1 MCFFDRRDGHPL
13 LPGYTRDMDYG
24 ARQKKLRGLLN
35 QNRLDALLVTHLPN
49 VRCLCGFTGSS
60 GVLILT
66 QDRSIF
72 FSDGRY
78 IEQAKAEVQDS
89 RVVIGRKAALV
100 SATEWLLAHGTN
112 SRSSGK
118 RGLSVGIE
126 GEHLTVST
134 RSKLAK
140 TLGSSFRLKEAP
152 PLIERARMVKDAA
165 EIKLLRAAA
174 KMGSKLF
181 QVVLNSVRPGVT
193 ENEIA
198 AELEF
203 AARMAGAEQMS
214 FPTIIASGKRSS
226 LPHGVA
232 SRAKIPANGFVVC
245 DFGVILAGYC
255 SDMTRT
261 VHVGKPTAEARRVY
275 ENVSQA
281 QQAAV
286 EAVKPGKS
294 VAEVD
299 EAARKLLKEEGLGKY
314 FTHSTGHG
322 VGLEIHESP
331 RIAAG
336 QADLLKP
343 GMVITVE
350 PGVYIP
356 AKFGV
361 RVEDMVLVTK
371 TGCEVLTPTS
381 KELITL

>member
-1 MCFFDRRDGHPL
+1 
-13 LPGYTRDMDYG
+13 MDHG
-24 ARQKKLRGLLN
+24 ARQRKLRGVLN
-35 QNRLDALLVTHLPN
+35 ENRLDALLVTHLAN
-49 VRCLCGFTGSS
+49 VRYLCGFTGSS

-66 QDRSIF
+66 EDRSIF

-78 IEQAKAEVQDS
+78 IEQAKAEVQNS

-100 SATEWLLAHGTN
+100 SATEWLLAYRTN
-112 SRSSGK
+112 SRSPGR

-140 TLGSSFRLKEAP
+140 TLGSSFRLKAAP
-152 PLIERARMVKDAA
+152 PLIEQARMVKDST
-165 EIKLLRAAA
+165 EIKLLRSAA
-174 KMGSKLF
+174 KMGSELF
-181 QVVLNSVRPGVT
+181 QVILDSVRPGIT
-193 ENEIA
+193 ENEVA
-198 AELEF
+198 ADLEY
-203 AARMAGAEQMS
+203 AARRTGAEQMS
-214 FPTIIASGKRSS
+214 FPTIVASGKRSA

-232 SRAKIPANGFVVC
+232 SEAKIAAKGFVVC

-275 ENVSQA
+275 EKVRQA

-286 EAVKPGKS
+286 EAVKPCQS

-299 EAARKLLKEEGLGKY
+299 SAARKLLKKEGLAKY
-314 FTHSTGHG
+314 FSHSTGHG

-356 AKFGV
+356 GKFGM
-361 RVEDMVLVTK
+361 RIEDMVLVTK